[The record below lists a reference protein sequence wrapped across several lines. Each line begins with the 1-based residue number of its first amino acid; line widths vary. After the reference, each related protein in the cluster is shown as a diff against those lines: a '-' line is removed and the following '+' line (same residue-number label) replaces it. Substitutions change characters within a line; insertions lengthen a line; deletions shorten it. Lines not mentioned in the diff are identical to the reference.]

1 MKYIAYCRKSREEK
15 DKQILS
21 IEAQIAELKEFAK
34 KENLEIVEFIE
45 EAKTAKVPG
54 RENFNQVIKK
64 IEKGKASG
72 IIAWHPDRLARNSID
87 GGKIIYLLDTKKLLD
102 LKFPSFWFENTPQ
115 GKFML
120 SIAFGQSKYYVDN
133 LSENVKRGL
142 RQKIR
147 NGIWPGKAP
156 YGYINNFQTRG
167 IDIDNKKAKAIR
179 KSYEMFSDGNK
190 TFTDISNFLYKFDF
204 KTKNGKP
211 LNISQVRQ
219 ILSNKFYVGIMK
231 YNDEYNEGK
240 HKTFISKQLFQKVQ
254 EEMKKRDKHY
264 KKSNGFPFLGIF
276 KCRECG
282 GAITAE
288 KHTKF
293 YKGTNRAVTYFYYRC
308 TKKLGPCNQK
318 AITSMDMENQIKEML
333 EKVSLPS
340 VWKKDWLRWFE
351 KDELLEKHFQDK
363 TIEKLQIEL
372 EAINKKQNFLLYSF
386 LDQVIDSDTYKNKKN
401 ELFETKIKL
410 EEDLLNLKDNGS
422 SRLEP
427 LREFIETAL
436 RCGKI
441 ARAKNTNEELAS
453 FVKTVGSNF
462 YLDNRRLFVSFKQGF
477 NTLYSQ
483 RQKTSGFSD
492 SKENSLSVGVRRI
505 ELQPHGPQPRIL
517 PLNYTPEMLSL
528 FYHIFV
534 LWPQILYN

>member
-34 KENLEIVEFIE
+34 RDNLEIVEFVE

-64 IEKGKASG
+64 IEKGFADG

-87 GGKIIYLLDTKKLLD
+87 GGKIIYLLDTKKLVD

-147 NGIWPGKAP
+147 NGVWPGKAP

-167 IDIDNKKAKAIR
+167 VDVDDKKAKAII
-179 KSYEMFSDGNK
+179 KAYEMFADGSK

-204 KTKNGKP
+204 KRKNGKP
-211 LNISQVRQ
+211 LNVNQIRQ
-219 ILSNKFYVGIMK
+219 ILSNKFYVGIMN
-231 YNDEYNEGK
+231 YNGEYHEGN
-240 HKTFISKQLFQKVQ
+240 HKIFITKDLFQKVQ
-254 EEMKKRDKHY
+254 AELQKRDKHY

-276 KCRECG
+276 RCIECG

-288 KHTKF
+288 KHVKF
-293 YKGTNRAVTYFYYRC
+293 YKGTNRTATYFYYRC
-308 TKKLGPCNQK
+308 TKKLGPCSQK
-318 AITSMDMENQIKEML
+318 AVTSFEMENQIKELL

-340 VWKKDWLRWFE
+340 VWEKDWLRWFS
-351 KDELLEKHFQDK
+351 KDELLEQQFQNK
-363 TIEKLQIEL
+363 TIEKLEIEL
-372 EAINKKQNFLLYSF
+372 EAINKKQNFLLDSF
-386 LDQVIDSDTYKNKKN
+386 LDQTIDNDTYKNKKN

-410 EEDLLNLKDNGS
+410 EEDLGKIKDNGS

-427 LREFIETAL
+427 FRQFIETAL

-441 ARAKNTNEELAS
+441 VRAKNTNEELAF

-462 YLDNRRLFVSFKQGF
+462 FLDNRRISVSFKQGF
-477 NTLYSQ
+477 DTIYSQ
-483 RQKTSGFSD
+483 RQLSDGFSG
-492 SKENSLSVGVRRI
+492 SRKNSLSVGEPGI
-505 ELQPHGPQPRIL
+505 EPGPHGPQP
-517 PLNYTPEMLSL
+517 
-528 FYHIFV
+528 
-534 LWPQILYN
+534 

>member
-34 KENLEIVEFIE
+34 RDNLEIVEFVE

-64 IEKGKASG
+64 IEKGFADG

-87 GGKIIYLLDTKKLLD
+87 GGKIIYLLDTKKLVD

-147 NGIWPGKAP
+147 NGVWPGKAP

-167 IDIDNKKAKAIR
+167 VDIDGKKAKAIN
-179 KSYEMFSDGNK
+179 KAYEIFSDGSK
-190 TFTDISNFLYKFDF
+190 TFTDISNFLFKFDF

-211 LNISQVRQ
+211 LNVNQVRQ
-219 ILSNKFYVGIMK
+219 ILSNKFYVGIMN
-231 YNDEYNEGK
+231 YNGEFHGGN
-240 HKTFISKQLFQKVQ
+240 HKIFISKELFQKVQ
-254 EEMKKRDKHY
+254 AELQKRDKHY

-276 KCRECG
+276 KCKNCG
-282 GAITAE
+282 AAITAE

-293 YKGTNRAVTYFYYRC
+293 YKETNRTATYYYYRC
-308 TKKLGPCNQK
+308 TKKLGPCSQK
-318 AITSMDMENQIKEML
+318 PITSQDMENQIREVI

-340 VWKKDWLRWFE
+340 VWEKDWLKWLS
-351 KDELLEKHFQDK
+351 KDELLEEQFQAT
-363 TIEKLQIEL
+363 TIEKLEIEL
-372 EAINKKQNFLLYSF
+372 EAINKKQNFLLDSF
-386 LDQVIDSDTYKNKKN
+386 LDQVIDNDAYKQKKN

-427 LREFIETAL
+427 LREFINVASQ
-436 RCGKI
+436 CGKI
-441 ARAKNTNEELAS
+441 ARAKNTNEELAF

-462 YLDNRRLFVSFKQGF
+462 FLDNRRISVSFKQGF
-477 NTLYSQ
+477 DVVHSLRVSSP
-483 RQKTSGFSD
+483 RFLDSGTS
-492 SKENSLSVGVRRI
+492 SLSVETYEKVRTSFLKR
-505 ELQPHGPQPRIL
+505 
-517 PLNYTPEMLSL
+517 
-528 FYHIFV
+528 
-534 LWPQILYN
+534 

>member
-1 MKYIAYCRKSREEK
+1 MKYIAYVRKSREEK

-34 KENLEIVEFIE
+34 REKLEIVEFVE

-54 RENFNQVIKK
+54 RENFNEVIKK
-64 IEKGKASG
+64 IEKGFANG

-156 YGYINNFQTRG
+156 YGYSNNFQTRG
-167 IDIDNKKAKAIR
+167 IEVDEKKAKAIT
-179 KSYEMFSDGNK
+179 KAYEMFAEGSK
-190 TFTDISNFLYKFDF
+190 TFTDISNFLFKFDF
-204 KTKNGKP
+204 KTRNGKP

-219 ILSNKFYVGIMK
+219 IFTNKFYVGIMR
-231 YNDEYNEGK
+231 YNGEYHQGL
-240 HKTFISKQLFQKVQ
+240 HKTFISKGLFQKVQ

-276 KCRECG
+276 KCRQCG

-293 YKGTNRAVTYFYYRC
+293 YKGTNRTVTYFYYRC
-308 TKKLGPCNQK
+308 TKKLGPCSQK
-318 AITSMDMENQIKEML
+318 AVTGQDMENQIKEML
-333 EKVSLPS
+333 KKISLPS
-340 VWKKDWLRWFE
+340 KWEKDWLRWFE
-351 KDELLEKHFQDK
+351 KDELLEQQFQNK

-372 EAINKKQNFLLYSF
+372 ETINKKQNFLLDSF
-386 LDQVIDSDTYKNKKN
+386 LDGVLDNDTYKNKKN

-410 EEDLLNLKDNGS
+410 EEDLGKIKDGGL

-427 LREFIETAL
+427 LREFINVASQ
-436 RCGKI
+436 CGKI
-441 ARAKNTNEELAS
+441 ARAKNTNEELAF

-462 YLDNRRLFVSFKQGF
+462 YLNNRRLFVSFKQGF
-477 NTLYSQ
+477 DTLYSQ
-483 RQKTSGFSD
+483 RQKSSGFSG
-492 SKENSLSVGVRRI
+492 SRENSLSVGVRRI

-517 PLNYTPEMLSL
+517 PLNYTPETGQNLSV
-528 FYHIFV
+528 FSRRFS
-534 LWPQILYN
+534 LY